1 MMLKEGNPLS
11 ISSSMWD
18 SALVGR
24 VFAVLAVK
32 WNDDPLKLS
41 YASAWRVAI
50 ETPPINDGTQM

>member
-1 MMLKEGNPLS
+1 
-11 ISSSMWD
+11 MWD
-18 SALVGR
+18 FALVGR

-50 ETPPINDGTQM
+50 ETPPVNDGTQM